1 MNTFEIN
8 QIFEGVYP
16 PEAAIWC
23 NENNAYITELA
34 QKDGVRV
41 FKIKEIPKPSLEFL
55 KNIKIDTLKKERNR
69 REEAPVEYKE
79 KLWDFDADSRARIN
93 AAASA
98 LELIE
103 DVQYLTWTSADD
115 TSLDLTAQDLRMI
128 VAIAAIRGD
137 ALHKKYRELRDAVNA
152 AETIEEVESVIW
164 E

>member
-16 PEAAIWC
+16 TEAAIWC

-55 KNIKIDTLKKERNR
+55 KNIKIDTLKKERNT

-98 LELIE
+98 LEMVE

-128 VAIAAIRGD
+128 VALAAIRGD